1 MGRATAPVALT
12 KAQRDVVE
20 RKRAAYADAGQV
32 RWADRCRAVQ
42 LVDEGYELATVA
54 RLVKRPYKTTQRW
67 LRDFRNEGLASLEHM
82 PRPGRP
88 RKLDAHERLLLGK
101 AIERGPRKAGYPGS
115 VWTSPLVADYILK
128 RWNVSLHPGHVRR
141 LLNQMGYSI
150 QFPRRKL
157 ALADQAAQEKW
168 LREDLPG
175 IKKKPSKKA
184 SSSSSKTK

>member
-1 MGRATAPVALT
+1 MAFAQAG
-12 KAQRDVVE
+12 KA
-20 RKRAAYADAGQV
+20 A
-32 RWADRCRAVQ
+32 WADRCRAVQ

-67 LRDFRNEGLASLEHM
+67 LREFRNNGLASLEHV

-115 VWTSPLVADYILK
+115 VWTSPLVADYIQK
-128 RWNVSLHPGHVRR
+128 RWNVTLHPGHVRR

-157 ALADQAAQEKW
+157 ALADKATQEKW
-168 LREDLPG
+168 LNEDLPT
-175 IKKKPSKKA
+175 IKKKRSAKA
-184 SSSSSKTK
+184 PSSSSKTK